1 VLISW
6 LIVFLEY
13 TLMVPANR
21 LGDASHGGPFTLPPL
36 KIFQEAITLTV
47 FGVFSITV
55 MKERRA
61 WSDLAA
67 FALVKAGVALR
78 MLGKRWNV
86 A

>member
-1 VLISW
+1 
-6 LIVFLEY
+6 
-13 TLMVPANR
+13 
-21 LGDASHGGPFTLPPL
+21 
-36 KIFQEAITLTV
+36 
-47 FGVFSITV
+47 